1 VKQKS
6 PESRFTNRKVHMKN
20 QLKIAIVVW
29 IIVISVTGNF
39 FAAAAEP
46 AFMAVPDKPN
56 PVSPRGYDN
65 FSRTLTFYWNPAA
78 NAENYTVYWNSDNGD
93 SGNLTLAASDAS
105 CGGGRCAVST
115 TLPFEGEY
123 HLYVAA
129 INTEGTVNSDTI
141 DFTLNSNIS
150 TPDAYSPSG
159 TVYDNRFTTFT
170 FTDVQDNVK
179 EYRIRVLDVY
189 SSRVVMDRYWSVDE
203 ISCEANQCSI
213 TTDTFLPGGNYVW
226 RVRGYS
232 DNSASN
238 WSNELGF
245 YVYCTT
251 CGYSTGST
259 GTSAYTNP
267 VSPTVS
273 AFQTNTVPTPVSPT
287 GTISDLIPV
296 FQWRTLTGANFYWIT
311 LYDASGKV
319 LYNNTSDSSICNY
332 ETCTFSP
339 GFSLPAAGNYSWQVA
354 GGTNTGVT
362 WGSASTTFTLVD
374 APKAISFIRPVD
386 GGVIGTSGSSIL
398 WTDAGSLVENFTV
411 VIYDSSNQVLL
422 NTTMDRGTLW
432 CDGTQCTLE
441 FTSIPAGAYRIE
453 VTPNS
458 TYGAQ
463 AASAS
468 LNFTVSDVSQT
479 IEIIYPKDNSAVQPR
494 PLFRWKIPQSP
505 EETIT
510 FVIQVT
516 GSDGNTAQIGP
527 ISCGKSGLTCTE
539 NEAFFIPSDSLP
551 SGSYSWTVHSPE
563 LNASSE
569 PALITVE

>member
-1 VKQKS
+1 
-6 PESRFTNRKVHMKN
+6 MKN

-123 HLYVAA
+123 HWYVAA

-245 YVYCTT
+245 YVY
-251 CGYSTGST
+251 
-259 GTSAYTNP
+259 
-267 VSPTVS
+267 
-273 AFQTNTVPTPVSPT
+273 
-287 GTISDLIPV
+287 
-296 FQWRTLTGANFYWIT
+296 
-311 LYDASGKV
+311 
-319 LYNNTSDSSICNY
+319 
-332 ETCTFSP
+332 
-339 GFSLPAAGNYSWQVA
+339 
-354 GGTNTGVT
+354 
-362 WGSASTTFTLVD
+362 
-374 APKAISFIRPVD
+374 
-386 GGVIGTSGSSIL
+386 
-398 WTDAGSLVENFTV
+398 
-411 VIYDSSNQVLL
+411 
-422 NTTMDRGTLW
+422 
-432 CDGTQCTLE
+432 
-441 FTSIPAGAYRIE
+441 
-453 VTPNS
+453 
-458 TYGAQ
+458 
-463 AASAS
+463 
-468 LNFTVSDVSQT
+468 
-479 IEIIYPKDNSAVQPR
+479 
-494 PLFRWKIPQSP
+494 
-505 EETIT
+505 
-510 FVIQVT
+510 
-516 GSDGNTAQIGP
+516 
-527 ISCGKSGLTCTE
+527 
-539 NEAFFIPSDSLP
+539 
-551 SGSYSWTVHSPE
+551 
-563 LNASSE
+563 
-569 PALITVE
+569 